1 MDIDTLWLRTLES
14 VVSRAAHEVK
24 DSLNGVS
31 LNVEV
36 IRSRAGRPSSDANGL
51 AAFAT
56 SAAEQLELLT
66 VRTEALLF
74 LARPARGGGPADVAQ
89 TLRHLAALLVPAAKA
104 DGKRLSVDGYGRPA
118 PTQAPA
124 QATRLA
130 LASGLL
136 SLIEGGD
143 SGRCRLE
150 QGDGTVVRFSHES
163 AGDCSLDPA
172 VAAAI
177 AGQHIRIEQSRGQ
190 GEGEGGS
197 ELALC
202 FP

>member
-36 IRSRAGRPSSDANGL
+36 LRTRARRPTSDPDGL

-66 VRTEALLF
+66 MRTEAVLF
-74 LARPARGGGPADVAQ
+74 LARPAREPADVAQ
-89 TLRHLAALLVPAAKA
+89 ALRHLAALLIPAAKA
-104 DGKRLSVDGYGRPA
+104 DGKRLAVDGYGRPA
-118 PTQAPA
+118 PTEAPA

-136 SLIEGGD
+136 SLIDGGG
-143 SGRCRLE
+143 SGSCRLE
-150 QGDGTVVRFSHES
+150 LDGETVVRFSHES
-163 AGDCSLDPA
+163 AGGCRLDPA

-177 AGQHIRIEQSRGQ
+177 AGQRIRIEQSG
-190 GEGEGGS
+190 GGS
-197 ELALC
+197 ELILR